1 MTIRHIIIRLGAA
14 ALGRIGAAA
23 PLPLRVGVGPVIFLL
38 LALAAC
44 TNGDDGTA
52 QLQQALVPISV
63 SAVVDDGATV
73 ETVTR
78 ATGSGDLNSTY
89 HETQFNDDVAVDL
102 FVSNAIK
109 SDGSAAGNP
118 ICLKTANVG
127 TTRLFKWYSDDE
139 RTEAMTV
146 YWPVD
151 PATTLDF
158 YAYYPAGL
166 VSNRSSG
173 TTTVTVST
181 DQGAATAPTLTT
193 PADKPADILYA
204 QSTGVAR
211 TSSAV
216 PLTFT
221 HQMSKLTVA
230 LVAGTGITATD
241 LQSATVTLSQVCT
254 SGSLNNATGA
264 ITSPSAAATV
274 TVKAADNASLENYCL
289 LPPGQTVTGQ
299 QVNVSFGTH
308 TLTYDIPQHNAA
320 AIVLAAGCNYRF
332 VLTVSSS
339 GITAQSLMVTPW
351 TTAAEQPDDANMTF

>member
-1 MTIRHIIIRLGAA
+1 MTIRYILAVMGTVALGA
-14 ALGRIGAAA
+14 
-23 PLPLRVGVGPVIFLL
+23 
-38 LALAAC
+38 C
-44 TNGDDGTA
+44 SSDDGTA
-52 QLQQALVPISV
+52 QPQQALVPISV

-78 ATGSGDLNSTY
+78 ATDSGDLNSTY

-109 SDGSAAGNP
+109 SDGSAAASP
-118 ICLKTANVG
+118 IYLKTANVG
-127 TTRLFKWYSDDE
+127 GNRLFKWYEDADK
-139 RTEAMTV
+139 RTDGTPELTV

-151 PATTLDF
+151 PSTTLDF

-166 VSNRSSG
+166 VSNRSSDP
-173 TTTVTVST
+173 TTVTVST
-181 DQGAATAPTLTT
+181 GQGAATAPTLTT
-193 PADKPADILYA
+193 PAGSLNADILYA

-211 TSSAV
+211 TNSAV
-216 PLTFT
+216 LLTFT

-241 LQSATVTLSQVCT
+241 LEGATVTLSQVCT
-254 SGSLNNATGA
+254 SGSLDNATGA

-274 TVKAADNASLENYCL
+274 TVKAAGNASLENYCL

-308 TLTYDIPQHNAA
+308 TLTYDIPQYNAA
-320 AIVLAAGCNYRF
+320 DIVLAAGKNYQYT
-332 VLTVSSS
+332 LTVSSS

-351 TTAAEQPDDANMTF
+351 TTAAKQPDDANMTF